1 MGSKKQ
7 ISLIIESDANKD
19 KIGTLRVAPRNK
31 DRTHLQRRQQQRAIN
46 ETYIKVCLLYG
57 RKHHYK
63 GGVIYTLNDRIL
75 QQTPYSHFT
84 DILRGLRV
92 VCLKGLPNPQILT
105 TYWHSET
112 KRRVRQ

>member
-7 ISLIIESDANKD
+7 ISLIIERDANKD